1 MVVDLK
7 WIHPDADAVEI
18 LTRVRAECLVTPR
31 DAERARLVR
40 LGRVAFRSPALLGG
54 LAARVGMSCD
64 SCHRNGHDNPVFYLA
79 GVSGDPGT
87 ADVTGSV
94 FSTTR
99 EDGIINPVVIPSL
112 VDRASAPPFGTTV
125 PASDLRTFLHTAIV
139 DEFQG
144 EPPPK
149 AVSEGVL
156 AYLESL
162 QSGGCPAERS
172 EAVTFDA
179 DTRELLETLGVVVE
193 TLEQDNLRAAMF
205 ALTSSRAALERVY
218 RRFPERVSAREGL
231 VDSSMALSSLRE
243 ELEEQGVS
251 KTLAS
256 LEEER
261 LRLEAVL
268 RKLATQVDGSY
279 YDPRVLR
286 SVLESG
292 P

>member
-7 WIHPDADAVEI
+7 WIYSGADAVEV
-18 LTRVRAECLVTPR
+18 LTGVPAECLVTPR
-31 DAERARLVR
+31 DARRARLVR
-40 LGRVAFRSPALLGG
+40 LGRVAFRSPGLLGG

-64 SCHRNGHDNPVFYLA
+64 SCHRNGHDNPVFYVA
-79 GVSGDPGT
+79 GVSGEPGT

-99 EDGIINPVVIPSL
+99 EDGMPNPVVIPSL
-112 VDRASAPPFGTTV
+112 VDRASMPPFGTTV
-125 PASDLRTFLHTAIV
+125 PATDLRTFLHAAIV

-149 AVSEGVL
+149 AVTEGML

-162 QSGGCPAERS
+162 QSVGCPAERS
-172 EAVTFDA
+172 QAVTFEA
-179 DTRELLETLGVVVE
+179 DSRELLRTLGVVVE
-193 TLEQDNLRAAMF
+193 MLEQGDLRAARF
-205 ALTSSRAALERVY
+205 VLISLRAALERVY
-218 RRFPERVSAREGL
+218 RRFPEHVSAREGL
-231 VDSSMALSSLRE
+231 VDSSRALSSLRE
-243 ELEEQGVS
+243 ALDEQRVL

-256 LEEER
+256 LETER

-268 RKLATQVDGSY
+268 RRLATQVEVSY

-286 SVLESG
+286 SALESG

>member
-31 DAERARLVR
+31 DVERARLVR

-64 SCHRNGHDNPVFYLA
+64 SCHRNGHDNPVFYFA

-99 EDGIINPVVIPSL
+99 DDGIINPVVIPSL

-125 PASDLRTFLHTAIV
+125 PASDLRTFLHAAIV

-144 EPPPK
+144 ELPPK
-149 AVSEGVL
+149 AVTEGVL
-156 AYLESL
+156 AYMESL
-162 QSGGCPAERS
+162 QSGGCPTERS

-179 DTRELLETLGVVVE
+179 DTRELLGTLGVVVE
-193 TLEQDNLRAAMF
+193 ALEQDNLRAAMF

-218 RRFPERVSAREGL
+218 RRFPEHVSAREGL
-231 VDSSMALSSLRE
+231 VDASRSLSSLRE
-243 ELEEQGVS
+243 ELEQQGMPE
-251 KTLAS
+251 TLAS
-256 LEEER
+256 LEAER
-261 LRLEAVL
+261 MRLETVL
-268 RKLATQVDGSY
+268 RKLATQVDDSY

-286 SVLESG
+286 RVLESG